1 MILSDEQF
9 YISVRK
15 VPWSTPCQCDDPDRT
30 DVTPVNGRHVP
41 PLIHLMNEQDTSLVE
56 QNINARHWVRIWEHT
71 HITKFNTTPPT
82 LSHASLNYDSAT
94 DWFFLTLNSFE
105 VEKLSH
111 LQVEFKAE
119 AEEYRWKKGMFWD
132 FLELRQLPNRF

>member
-1 MILSDEQF
+1 
-9 YISVRK
+9 
-15 VPWSTPCQCDDPDRT
+15 
-30 DVTPVNGRHVP
+30 
-41 PLIHLMNEQDTSLVE
+41 MNEQDTSLVE

-132 FLELRQLPNRF
+132 FLELRKLPNRF